1 MFHGDFHFTPTLLT
15 IATVIDRESWQLIK
29 RQILSPVPV
38 RFISWK
44 NKSLKHVSSL
54 LFLI

>member
-29 RQILSPVPV
+29 RQIFSPVPV